1 MLRYLFR
8 RLLYTLPIAL
18 GVSLVCF
25 ALVHLAPGDPISA
38 VLPEN
43 ASPAVIEQIRAA
55 YGFDKPLPAQYLI
68 WLKRVATGDLGTS
81 IKTGRPVVWEIAPA
95 IRNSMLLAVVAI
107 ALAFVGGAL
116 LGALA
121 GYTRRPTVDRAVTA
135 LAVTGVSLPHY
146 WLGMVLIVLF
156 SVELRWL
163 PATGMG
169 APDIAHLIL
178 PAVTLSVIPMGIVA
192 RSVRAAVSEIRKQEF
207 VQTLYAKGLRG
218 PSVLLHVAKNVAP
231 AVMAVMGLQFA
242 QMLGGSILVETVF
255 AWPGTGFLLNAAIF
269 TRDLPILQGTILVLA
284 MLFVFTNLVV
294 DVLQM
299 FVDPRVKR
307 G

>member
-1 MLRYLFR
+1 MLRYLLR
-8 RLLYTLPIAL
+8 RLLYTLPIAI

-43 ASPAVIEQIRAA
+43 ASPAVIQEIRAA
-55 YGFDKPLPAQYLI
+55 YGFDKPLPAQYFI

-81 IKTGRPVVWEIAPA
+81 IKTGRPVLWEIAPA

-107 ALAFVGGAL
+107 ALAFAGGCV

-135 LAVTGVSLPHY
+135 LAITGVSLPHY

-156 SVELRWL
+156 SVELRLL

-169 APDIAHLIL
+169 APDIAHLVL
-178 PAVTLSVIPMGIVA
+178 PAITLSVIPMGIVA
-192 RSVRAAVSEIRKQEF
+192 RSVRASVSEIRKQEF
-207 VQTLYAKGLRG
+207 VQTLYAKGLSGRR
-218 PSVLLHVAKNVAP
+218 VLAHVARNVAP

-284 MLFVFTNLVV
+284 MLFVFTNLIV

-299 FVDPRVKR
+299 MVDPRVKR
-307 G
+307 A

>member
-8 RLLYTLPIAL
+8 RLFYTLPIAI
-18 GVSLVCF
+18 GISLVCF

-43 ASPAVIEQIRAA
+43 ASPAVIEQIKAA
-55 YGFDKPLPAQYLI
+55 YGFDKPLPAQYFM
-68 WLKRVATGDLGTS
+68 WLKRVVTGDLGTS
-81 IKTGRPVVWEIAPA
+81 IKTGRPVLWEIAPA
-95 IRNSMLLAVVAI
+95 IRNSMMLALAAI
-107 ALAFVGGAL
+107 ALAFAGGCI

-169 APDIAHLIL
+169 R
-178 PAVTLSVIPMGIVA
+178 PAVTLSVIPLGIVA
-192 RSVRAAVSEIRKQEF
+192 RSVRAAVGEIRKQDF

-218 PSVLLHVAKNVAP
+218 PRVLAHVAKNVAP

-284 MLFVFTNLVV
+284 MLFVLTNLIV

>member
-1 MLRYLFR
+1 MLRYLLR
-8 RLLYTLPIAL
+8 RALYTLPIAI

-55 YGFDKPLPAQYLI
+55 YGFDKPLPQQYLI
-68 WLKRVATGDLGTS
+68 WLGRVLTGDLGTS
-81 IKTGRPVVWEIAPA
+81 IKTGRPVLWEIAPA
-95 IRNSMLLAVVAI
+95 VRNSMILAVFSI
-107 ALAFVGGAL
+107 FLAFVAGTAL
-116 LGALA
+116 GTLA
-121 GYTRRPTVDRAVTA
+121 GYTRKQSVDRAATA
-135 LAVTGVSLPHY
+135 VATTGVSIPHY

-156 SVELRWL
+156 SVELGWL

-169 APDIAHLIL
+169 NPDWAHLVL
-178 PAVTLSVIPMGIVA
+178 PGVTLAVIPMGIIA
-192 RSVRAAVSEIRKQEF
+192 RSVRASVSEIRKQDF
-207 VQTLYAKGLRG
+207 VQTLYAKGLRA
-218 PSVLLHVAKNVAP
+218 PQVFMHVAKNVAP
-231 AVMAVMGLQFA
+231 TVMAVMGLQFA

-284 MLFVFTNLVV
+284 MLFVFTNLIV

-299 FVDPRVKR
+299 LVDPRVKR